1 MKVVL
6 LEDVKKLGKKND
18 VVEVSDGYA
27 RNFLFK
33 RNLAIEATGGNLND
47 VRLKQGSV
55 KAKEDRELAEAKELA
70 ALIGGRRF
78 TIRKKTGEGGRLYGA
93 LTAMDVADS
102 LSAEGFNI
110 DKRGVNLKQN
120 LKNVGQTDV
129 TLKLH
134 TEVSCEIVIEV
145 VSA

>member
-1 MKVVL
+1 
-6 LEDVKKLGKKND
+6 
-18 VVEVSDGYA
+18 
-27 RNFLFK
+27 
-33 RNLAIEATGGNLND
+33 
-47 VRLKQGSV
+47 
-55 KAKEDRELAEAKELA
+55 
-70 ALIGGRRF
+70 
-78 TIRKKTGEGGRLYGA
+78 
-93 LTAMDVADS
+93 MDVADS
-102 LSAEGFNI
+102 LSAEGFTI